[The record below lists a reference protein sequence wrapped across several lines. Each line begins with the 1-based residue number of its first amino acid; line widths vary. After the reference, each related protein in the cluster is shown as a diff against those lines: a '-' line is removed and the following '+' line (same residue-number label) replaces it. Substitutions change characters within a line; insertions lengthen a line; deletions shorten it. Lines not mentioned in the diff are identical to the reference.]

1 MLWLQRMYGSVQQR
15 LGRPPAGGNL
25 RAEGGGGGEEMI
37 MMQKREKGEKERKG
51 KKRIEIVIRTDRQAE
66 FINSQLAVL

>member
-1 MLWLQRMYGSVQQR
+1 
-15 LGRPPAGGNL
+15 
-25 RAEGGGGGEEMI
+25 MI